1 MAIDPLL
8 SPATSRVVEFQRGS
22 GDEKRRQDS
31 AASYLAR
38 PQGLGGLSVA
48 ANEVSKRQDALSSVD
63 ARQAKSRQ
71 AQPVKGQ
78 GQEAAPAGERSG
90 GRPAFL
96 QDAAELAKND
106 RRLLFGSIAFAAQ
119 QLSQEAGD
127 QETLTGSFESRNRN
141 AFTAYD
147 AAQGRTPGTA
157 SPSAPQLVTESGVL
171 MGFGAIDNA
180 ARLDVTV

>member
-38 PQGLGGLSVA
+38 PQGPGALSVA
-48 ANEVSKRQDALSSVD
+48 ANEASRRQDALNPVD

-71 AQPVKGQ
+71 ALQVKGQ
-78 GQEAAPAGERSG
+78 GQETAPASDRSKG
-90 GRPAFL
+90 SASFL
-96 QDAAELAKND
+96 QDSAELAKND
-106 RRLLFGSIAFAAQ
+106 RRLLFGTISFAAQ

-127 QETLTGSFESRNRN
+127 QETLSGSFESRNRS
-141 AFTAYD
+141 AFTAYET
-147 AAQGRTPGTA
+147 AQGRTPGAA